1 MATLCSD
8 HVKLSDIKWA
18 SHFLGQW
25 GFRNWG
31 LQPIEMQDA
40 EVMRWP
46 GDSAHY
52 LCCLNWN
59 IYTNIYVHVDIQ
71 YSHLDHI
78 NIASRHQ
85 HYQHAFTKPRDH
97 IHLWLMSEAA
107 QVILTFC
114 TTSLSFIYTQNF
126 YFGGV
131 YCWDCCW
138 WELCQTTNSTSL
150 YNKYTFSE
158 VFVNE

>member
-85 HYQHAFTKPRDH
+85 HYQHAFTKPNKQ
-97 IHLWLMSEAA
+97 LWQKTKSDFRM
-107 QVILTFC
+107 
-114 TTSLSFIYTQNF
+114 TSL
-126 YFGGV
+126 V
-131 YCWDCCW
+131 H
-138 WELCQTTNSTSL
+138 TNWSRHWPHATKYLDVNGSL
-150 YNKYTFSE
+150 EQKNGSLGI
-158 VFVNE
+158 